1 MQRVLV
7 AGGAGFIGSHLCEKL
22 LNDGF
27 EVVCLDNLITGDQ
40 KNLDLLSR
48 YKNFKFIKVDVSQNL
63 DELSKEHFDYIFHL
77 ASPASPNE
85 RSNKSYLA
93 FPIETLLVNSIGTKN
108 LLEIS
113 KKNKSKFLFASSS
126 EVYGDPDVS
135 PQKEDYNGNVSPNG
149 PRSVYDEGKRFGEA
163 ISMAYLRKFD
173 VGVRLARIFNTYG
186 PRMRQDDGRVISN
199 FIVQA
204 LSGKPITVYGSGSQ
218 TRSFCYVD
226 DMVSGLCEMMFSEE
240 ASGEVINLGNP
251 DERRIDDIA
260 RLIKEITNSNS
271 EIVFEK
277 IPTDDPKQRKPDIQK
292 AKELFNWHP
301 YIGLEEGIRKT
312 VQYFKETL

>member
-1 MQRVLV
+1 MRRVVV

-27 EVVCLDNLITGDQ
+27 EVICLDNLITGDQ
-40 KNLDLLSR
+40 KNIDLLSGN
-48 YKNFKFIKVDVSQNL
+48 KNFKFVKADVSGSL
-63 DELSKEHFDYIFHL
+63 DKLSEDHFDYIFHL

-85 RSNKSYLA
+85 KNNKSYLA
-93 FPIETLLVNSIGTKN
+93 YPIETLLVNSIGTRN

-113 KKNKSKFLFASSS
+113 KKDNSRFLFASSS

-135 PQKEDYNGNVSPNG
+135 PQTESYNGNVSPIG

-163 ISMAYLRKFD
+163 ISMAYSRKYGVD
-173 VGVRLARIFNTYG
+173 VRLVRIFNTYG
-186 PRMRQDDGRVISN
+186 PRMRWDDGRVVSN

-204 LSGKPITVYGSGSQ
+204 LSEEPITVYGSGSQ

-226 DMVSGLCEMMFSEE
+226 DMVSGLCEMMFSEK
-240 ASGEVINLGNP
+240 ASGQVVNLGNP

-260 RLIKEITNSNS
+260 RLIKEITGSKS

-277 IPTDDPKQRKPDIQK
+277 IPVDDPKQRKPDIQK
-292 AKELFNWHP
+292 AKELLNWNP
-301 YIGLEEGIRKT
+301 YVGLEEGLRKT
-312 VQYFKETL
+312 VQYFKGTL